1 MLIEHYIRD
10 LVYGAND
17 GIVTTFAVVAGV
29 VGASLE
35 PRVILIIGAASL
47 VADGFS
53 MAASDYLACRSHQA
67 VSGGGADGGDPCVD
81 PVTSA
86 GYTFLA
92 FVAAG
97 AVPLLPYA
105 LPGLPARFALAGVLT
120 AVALFATGLL
130 RTLVTRRNP
139 WLAGVEM
146 LAIGGAAAAM
156 AFVVGRFVAGLTG

>member
-1 MLIEHYIRD
+1 MLKHYIRD

-17 GIVTTFAVVAGV
+17 GIITTFAVVAGV
-29 VGASLE
+29 VGARLE

-53 MAASDYLACRSHQA
+53 MAASDFLACRSHQA
-67 VSGGGADGGDPCVD
+67 MSEEQGNSDDPCVK

-86 GYTFLA
+86 SYTFLA

-97 AVPLLPYA
+97 AIPLLPYVLPGEA
-105 LPGLPARFALAGVLT
+105 LPRFWLAAAMTG
-120 AVALFATGLL
+120 VALFVVGLL

-139 WLAGVEM
+139 LAAGGEM
-146 LAIGGAAAAM
+146 LAIGGAAAVM
-156 AFVVGRFVAGLTG
+156 AYGVGHLISTVS